1 VALVGDDADDRTAGA
16 GEQRPAYCSTCGTP
30 TVADAQFC
38 SACGARLSE
47 PTSALPSHAPE
58 SGIAP
63 RRRPAWVL
71 PVVSTLA
78 DVAVAAAGV
87 GSAAVLR
94 QQRTPSAPAVPTGQ
108 AMVRSSAP
116 TSRAVASPTS
126 ASPTTSDPTTPV
138 TASFADLYRNVQD
151 GVVRISATTCDGGG
165 IGTGF
170 LVSPTLVATAA
181 HVVEGAASLA
191 LAVGEDGGSGFTSG
205 VVVGIDPDSDI
216 ALVRTRRPLS
226 GHVFEFSPGSP
237 AVGQEVAAIGF
248 PEGEA
253 MTLTKG
259 TVSGLHRSIDIDGV
273 RRSGLI
279 QTDTAINPGNSGG
292 PMLGPDGS
300 VYGVVDAKLT
310 AAEGIGYAVSP
321 AIASARVDAWK
332 GRTASVVSAACD
344 APVAPSQAWDH
355 AAEGP
360 GSSDPTDETVVDFF
374 TAYFGA
380 INSADY
386 DAVWQMLGPS
396 LRGSSSAGLGRG
408 LSTTFD
414 AAVQVRSVT
423 GRPDGKVL
431 AHVQFTSFQAAEKG
445 PDGDTCDNW
454 DLDYLLRPEGESW
467 QIAAVS
473 GSHNGA
479 THASC

>member
-1 VALVGDDADDRTAGA
+1 
-16 GEQRPAYCSTCGTP
+16 
-30 TVADAQFC
+30 
-38 SACGARLSE
+38 
-47 PTSALPSHAPE
+47 
-58 SGIAP
+58 
-63 RRRPAWVL
+63 
-71 PVVSTLA
+71 
-78 DVAVAAAGV
+78 
-87 GSAAVLR
+87 
-94 QQRTPSAPAVPTGQ
+94 
-108 AMVRSSAP
+108 M
-116 TSRAVASPTS
+116 
-126 ASPTTSDPTTPV
+126 
-138 TASFADLYRNVQD
+138 
-151 GVVRISATTCDGGG
+151 VRISATTCDGGG

-191 LAVGEDGGSGFTSG
+191 LAVGEDGRSGFTSG
-205 VVVGIDPDSDI
+205 VVVGIDRDSDI

-226 GHVFEFSPGSP
+226 GHVFEFASGSP

-259 TVSGLHRSIDIDGV
+259 TVSGLHRSIDIDGT

-292 PMLGPDGS
+292 PMLAPDGS

-332 GRTASVVSAACD
+332 GRTASVVSATCD
-344 APVAPSQAWDH
+344 APVAPAQAWDH
-355 AAEGP
+355 AAAGP
-360 GSSDPTDETVVDFF
+360 GSSGRADETVVDFF

-386 DAVWQMLGPS
+386 DAVWAMLDPS
-396 LRGSSSAGLGRG
+396 LRGSSSQGLGRG

-423 GRPDGKVL
+423 ARPGGKVL
-431 AHVQFTSFQAAEKG
+431 AHVQFTSFQAPDKG

-473 GSHNGA
+473 GDHNGA
-479 THASC
+479 THSSC